1 MKRMFAYLICAG
13 VLALS
18 GWADDGGRNNGNNNN
33 GNNNNNNGNG
43 SLQGQLIGSTPG
55 QHVAGI
61 PSGDA
66 PWMVSNSNFN
76 INGNGQFQVEVEGL
90 LIASGTAANTV
101 GPVTMVAASLI
112 CGDVAAG
119 STLPAMLSATGNANM
134 QGIIT
139 VPSPCIAPAVVVQA
153 TQLTTGPV
161 TSPLFIAVNALNAV
175 NNNQNNNNNDNNN
188 NNNNNGGPGRH

>member
-1 MKRMFAYLICAG
+1 MKRVFAYLICAG

-33 GNNNNNNGNG
+33 GNNNNNNNNGNG
-43 SLQGQLIGSTPG
+43 NLQGQLIGSTPG

-61 PSGDA
+61 PSGGA
-66 PWMVSNSNFN
+66 PWMVSNSEFN
-76 INGNGQFQVEVEGL
+76 VNGNGQFQVEVQGL

-112 CGDVAAG
+112 CGDVVAS
-119 STLPAMLSATGNANM
+119 STASALLSASGNANM
-134 QGIIT
+134 QGVIT
-139 VPSPCIAPAVVVQA
+139 APSPCIAPAVIVQA

-161 TSPLFIAVNALNAV
+161 TSPLFIAVNALNAG
-175 NNNQNNNNNDNNN
+175 NNNQNNNNN
-188 NNNNNGGPGRH
+188 NGNGNDEGHGRH

>member
-134 QGIIT
+134 QGLLQCLRP
-139 VPSPCIAPAVVVQA
+139 VSRPLSSFR
-153 TQLTTGPV
+153 QL
-161 TSPLFIAVNALNAV
+161 N
-175 NNNQNNNNNDNNN
+175 
-188 NNNNNGGPGRH
+188 